1 MHALILLRQL
11 FLILT
16 HQLCISC
23 AKRVQDQVE
32 ASNVAKVVHEIDK
45 LGGDADILPRE
56 AIVLAMTTLSRN
68 RVLRTVVSIVIIDT
82 PAALCAN
89 IEHAAILQSAAA
101 TLGVLRER
109 EDFIKQLI
117 LLPSLLLVT
126 SLVIVACCSSR
137 IILQVRVVLMKP
149 LSVCIFE

>member
-1 MHALILLRQL
+1 MAENILNQL
-11 FLILT
+11 
-16 HQLCISC
+16 
-23 AKRVQDQVE
+23 K
-32 ASNVAKVVHEIDK
+32 ASNVAKVIHEIDK
-45 LGGDADILPRE
+45 IGGDADILPRE
-56 AIVLAMTTLSRN
+56 AIVLASTKLFVIFV
-68 RVLRTVVSIVIIDT
+68 VLRTVVSFVIVDA

-89 IEHAAILQSAAA
+89 IEHAAILQSTFAF
-101 TLGVLRER
+101 LGVLRER

-126 SLVIVACCSSR
+126 SLVIVACCSNR